1 MNPFAIFPG
10 SFAPNQKRVDDS
22 SCTSVFFRMGAK
34 RSMGMVGG
42 RRSLCVDS
50 QAPLKKQVFFLAFSV
65 FSVFYRF
72 FEAEWVCEDYADGN
86 GCRYVGTFWRE
97 LARLQESGYCEC
109 SRRGNDSMAIGARRV
124 GRKRFKQVKPLA
136 LFLAM

>member
-1 MNPFAIFPG
+1 MCEPRFSPSA
-10 SFAPNQKRVDDS
+10 SFSPK
-22 SCTSVFFRMGAK
+22 M
-34 RSMGMVGG
+34 
-42 RRSLCVDS
+42 
-50 QAPLKKQVFFLAFSV
+50 QVFFGFFRF

-72 FEAEWVCEDYADGN
+72 FEAERVCEDYAGRN
-86 GCRYVGTFWRE
+86 GCRYIGTFWRE

-109 SRRGNDSMAIGARRV
+109 SRHGNDSMAIGARRV